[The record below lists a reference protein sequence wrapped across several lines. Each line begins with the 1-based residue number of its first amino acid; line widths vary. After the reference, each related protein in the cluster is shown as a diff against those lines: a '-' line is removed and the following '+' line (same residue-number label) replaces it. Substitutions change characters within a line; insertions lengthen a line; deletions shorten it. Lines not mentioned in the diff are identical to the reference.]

1 MFEIMQRF
9 VIEFVSPTIEIKH
22 SPTNAGIVMVKDP
35 AQPSTPFWP
44 ARIISFNDYLELYKP
59 IPAVH
64 RPEKKVRSEGRGCVA
79 LTALFAAAL
88 AHCRLQ
94 ASYFGEW

>member
-9 VIEFVSPTIEIKH
+9 VIEFVSPTIGIKH

-64 RPEKKVRSEGRGCVA
+64 RPEKKVCSEG

-94 ASYFGEW
+94 TGYFGEW